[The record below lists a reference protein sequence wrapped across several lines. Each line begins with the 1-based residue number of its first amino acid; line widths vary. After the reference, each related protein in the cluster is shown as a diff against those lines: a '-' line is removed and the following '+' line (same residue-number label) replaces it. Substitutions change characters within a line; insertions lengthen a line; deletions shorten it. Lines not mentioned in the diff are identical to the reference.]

1 MHVST
6 NAMRPQLCVVR
17 NQNFFTGKISLITAR
32 VSTKGGKPLLTPR
45 KKVESAKHFTI
56 KAASLKERDLRL

>member
-6 NAMRPQLCVVR
+6 NAVRPQLCVVR

-32 VSTKGGKPLLTPR
+32 GSTKGGKTLLTAR

-56 KAASLKERDLRL
+56 KTASLKETDLRI